1 MIEFMTRC
9 IGWVITMFVLSLIMD
24 SIWKKREESIN
35 KEIEEQIG
43 GYFTVKKPE
52 AIKYLANF
60 IIVFGLS
67 IALFF
72 GILLSKHVETV
83 SIGHVNVFLCFA
95 FVGVLYRWYAYNK
108 RIYVNGTSCKYVR
121 LFHKSRYFDYR
132 DVVDIKPVGH
142 SRVKF
147 YDASGKW
154 LCTVHWYCDNYPK
167 LENLIKANWDDK
179 GKKEKVDEMNKERDI
194 LVNKAKNSVKF

>member
-1 MIEFMTRC
+1 MIEFVIRC
-9 IGWVITMFVLSLIMD
+9 ISWVIIVFVVSVIID
-24 SIWKKREESIN
+24 SIDKKRKDSIN
-35 KEIEEQIG
+35 KSQIE
-43 GYFTVKKPE
+43 GYFIVKKPD

-60 IIVFGLS
+60 ILIFGLLG
-67 IALFF
+67 ALFF
-72 GILLSKHVETV
+72 GILLSKNTETV

-121 LFHKSRYFDYR
+121 LFHRSRYFDYR
-132 DVVDIKPVGH
+132 DVADIKLIGR

-147 YDASGKW
+147 YDASNKW
-154 LCTVHWYCDNYPK
+154 LCTVHWYCDNYLE
-167 LENLIKANWDDK
+167 LENLIKGNWSDNS
-179 GKKEKVDEMNKERDI
+179 KKAKLDSENIKRDE

>member
-1 MIEFMTRC
+1 MVVVVVS
-9 IGWVITMFVLSLIMD
+9 VIID
-24 SIWKKREESIN
+24 SIDKKRKDSIN
-35 KEIEEQIG
+35 KNQAEV
-43 GYFTVKKPE
+43 YFIVKKPD

-60 IIVFGLS
+60 IIIFGLLG
-67 IALFF
+67 ALFF
-72 GILLSKHVETV
+72 GILLCKHTETV

-121 LFHKSRYFDYR
+121 LFHRSRYFDYR
-132 DVVDIKPVGH
+132 DVADIKSVGR

-147 YDASGKW
+147 YDASNKW
-154 LCTVHWYCDNYPK
+154 LCTVHWYCDNYFE
-167 LENLIKANWDDK
+167 LENLIKGNWSDNS
-179 GKKEKVDEMNKERDI
+179 KKAKLDSENTKRDE